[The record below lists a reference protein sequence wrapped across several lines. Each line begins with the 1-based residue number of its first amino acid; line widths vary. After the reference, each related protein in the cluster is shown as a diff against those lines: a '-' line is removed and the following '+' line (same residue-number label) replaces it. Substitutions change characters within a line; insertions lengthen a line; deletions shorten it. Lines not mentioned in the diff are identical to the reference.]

1 MSGDDTTTTETTTTD
16 DQTDLQATE
25 VDQQDNG
32 TDDTGDEG
40 KGETR
45 SQRRHQ
51 RDRDRADAAEA
62 RAAELAGRVEAYQ
75 RREVL
80 RMAENTLAEPEDLLA
95 VGGHEVSDFLDPE
108 TGELDEGA
116 VAAALDRLTTTR
128 PGLLKGA
135 TPPRR
140 GGYVDWGHTRAGVLG
155 MGDTG
160 ATWDDALEVRQL

>member
-1 MSGDDTTTTETTTTD
+1 MSGDDTTTTETTTD
-16 DQTDLQATE
+16 DLDDLQATE
-25 VDQQDNG
+25 VD

-40 KGETR
+40 KGATR

-62 RAAELAGRVEAYQ
+62 RAAELAGRVEAFQ
-75 RREVL
+75 RKEIERIAGEVL
-80 RMAENTLAEPEDLLA
+80 EQAADLFEVGKVDLADVLTED
-95 VGGHEVSDFLDPE
+95 GEV
-108 TGELDEGA
+108 DEGA
-116 VAAALDRLTTTR
+116 VAAALDILTTAR

-140 GGYVDWGHTRAGVLG
+140 GGYRDWGHTKSGVTG

-160 ATWDDALEVRQL
+160 ASWDDALEVRQL

>member
-1 MSGDDTTTTETTTTD
+1 MSGDDTTTTETTTD

-25 VDQQDNG
+25 VDTDTD

-62 RAAELAGRVEAYQ
+62 RAAELAARVQAFQ

-80 RMAENTLAEPEDLLA
+80 RMAENTLAEPEDLLT
-95 VGGHEVSDFLDPE
+95 VGGHQVSDFLDE
-108 TGELDEGA
+108 SGEVDEGA
-116 VAAALDRLTTTR
+116 VAAALDQLATTR
-128 PGLLKGA
+128 PGLVRGA
-135 TPPRR
+135 RLPSR
-140 GGYVDWGHTRAGVLG
+140 GGHPDWGHTKAGT
-155 MGDTG
+155 TG
-160 ATWDDALEVRQL
+160 IGGEGPSWDDALEVRQL

>member
-1 MSGDDTTTTETTTTD
+1 MSGDDTTTTETTTD
-16 DQTDLQATE
+16 DLDDLQATE
-25 VDQQDNG
+25 VDTD

-62 RAAELAGRVEAYQ
+62 RAAELAGRVEAFQ

-80 RMAENTLAEPEDLLA
+80 RMAENTLAEPEDLLT
-95 VGGHEVSDFLDPE
+95 VGGHQLDEFLDE
-108 TGELDEGA
+108 SGEIDEGA

-140 GGYVDWGHTRAGVLG
+140 GGYADWGHSRSREPIGG
-155 MGDTG
+155 EGPS
-160 ATWDDALEVRQL
+160 WDDALEVRQL